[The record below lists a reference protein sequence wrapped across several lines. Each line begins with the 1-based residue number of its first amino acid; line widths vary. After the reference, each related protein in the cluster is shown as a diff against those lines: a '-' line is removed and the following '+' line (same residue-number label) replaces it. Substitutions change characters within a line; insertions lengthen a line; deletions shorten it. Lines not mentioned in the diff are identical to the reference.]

1 MQRNSIQP
9 AQDTYGKATIVTD
22 ILGFFLY
29 CCLCI
34 ESFQRPQKLHNWEE
48 QICYIIQNGQHVSVL
63 FMLKGFVFFL
73 DLLVTAASVL
83 LQDSGGST
91 VTMAS
96 SLKSQRCVTCGEA
109 LSSKGELR

>member
-9 AQDTYGKATIVTD
+9 AQDTYGKAAIVID
-22 ILGFFLY
+22 ILVFFLY

-34 ESFQRPQKLHNWEE
+34 GSFQRPQKLHNWEE
-48 QICYIIQNGQHVSVL
+48 PICYIIQNGQHVSVL
-63 FMLKGFVFFL
+63 FMLKG
-73 DLLVTAASVL
+73 LLVTAASVL

-91 VTMAS
+91 VTLAS